1 MTGKNILLP
10 YVDSHA
16 HLLSE
21 FYNDIDLVISEASL
35 NDVKIIIKDP
45 EIFDVRY
52 TGKFRQRDG
61 IDEILRILQKI
72 RKFDI
77 KRDRDNNIIT
87 LTR

>member
-35 NDVKIIIKDP
+35 NDVKIIINCSDSMQNI
-45 EIFDVRY
+45 EEV
-52 TGKFRQRDG
+52 
-61 IDEILRILQKI
+61 ILLSK
-72 RKFDI
+72 
-77 KRDRDNNIIT
+77 NNNFCLIEQFMMKKKC
-87 LTR
+87 LR